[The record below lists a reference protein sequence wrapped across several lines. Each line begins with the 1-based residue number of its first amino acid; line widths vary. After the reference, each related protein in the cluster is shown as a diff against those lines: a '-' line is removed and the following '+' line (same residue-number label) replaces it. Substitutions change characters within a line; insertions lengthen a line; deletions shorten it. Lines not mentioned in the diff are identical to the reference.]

1 MKLAI
6 AIATYRRSDGST
18 PKFVTRAL
26 ESVKA
31 QTHQDFKVFLIGDDY
46 DNQKEF
52 DEFGGMFSSDQI
64 YKKNLKVAKERSK
77 YSMGSRELW
86 CSGGANAF
94 NILIDEIL
102 SQGYDYICHL
112 DDDDYW
118 SADHLELINQVI
130 CSRND
135 VACVY
140 TCSTYLSGSIT
151 QMDGSKV
158 LYLPRLEPSPDVLD
172 AVAYFAY
179 PKPGNVVH
187 SSTCVNYRKVLLR
200 YRDVYAETGQLLE
213 GDVDMWL
220 RLTDFCKTHALTS
233 YVITKITCFHDT
245 ENCQ

>member
-64 YKKNLKVAKERSK
+64 YKKNLKIAKERSK
-77 YSMGSRELW
+77 YSMGSKELW
-86 CSGGANAF
+86 CSGGVNAF

-140 TCSTYLSGSIT
+140 TCSTYLSG
-151 QMDGSKV
+151 
-158 LYLPRLEPSPDVLD
+158 YLPRLKAAQHRLD
-172 AVAYFAY
+172 GVVYFAY
-179 PKPGNVVH
+179 PTPCHVVH
-187 SSTCVNYRKVLLR
+187 SSTCVDYRKVLLR

-213 GDVDMWL
+213 GDIDMWL

-245 ENCQ
+245 ENRRL